1 MIKLL
6 IVDDSA
12 LMRRHLTQLFESEG
26 DFTIRHARNGNEAV
40 QMNRDFQPDVVTLDI
55 NMPEMDGISALSL
68 IMAERPVPVIMLS
81 SLTQKGALA
90 TFEALNLGAID
101 FVAKPGGT
109 ISMSLDDVAADLITK
124 VRSATKAKLRS
135 GSQTKQADIPPAS
148 APRARAAR
156 PTPAVQGK
164 ATGVKDKV
172 ILIGVSTGG
181 PRTLEDILPALP
193 SDLAAPIVIAQHMP
207 ASFTKSLA
215 SRLDRACQMSV
226 EEVDKATPLSPG
238 TIYIGRGNADITIAI
253 RNSQLYALSKP
264 EDKEYLWH
272 PSVELLGK
280 SAMRHCDP
288 KKVMAILL
296 TGMGHDG
303 SRAFAELHHKGSQTI
318 AESSETAIVFGMP
331 AELIERRGAGKVLP
345 AHAIANEIIRFA
357 SN

>member
-1 MIKLL
+1 
-6 IVDDSA
+6 
-12 LMRRHLTQLFESEG
+12 
-26 DFTIRHARNGNEAV
+26 
-40 QMNRDFQPDVVTLDI
+40 
-55 NMPEMDGISALSL
+55 
-68 IMAERPVPVIMLS
+68 
-81 SLTQKGALA
+81 
-90 TFEALNLGAID
+90 
-101 FVAKPGGT
+101 
-109 ISMSLDDVAADLITK
+109 
-124 VRSATKAKLRS
+124 
-135 GSQTKQADIPPAS
+135 
-148 APRARAAR
+148 
-156 PTPAVQGK
+156 
-164 ATGVKDKV
+164 
-172 ILIGVSTGG
+172 
-181 PRTLEDILPALP
+181 
-193 SDLAAPIVIAQHMP
+193 MP